1 MKCGIIGL
9 PNVGKSTLFNCLTSL
24 QIPAEN
30 YPFCTIDPNIGR
42 VAVPDQRLSVLTE
55 IFKPEKTTP
64 TSMEFVDI
72 AGLVPQ
78 AHKGEGLGN
87 RFLSHIRETDALLH
101 VVRCFE
107 DEKISHTQGKLNPV
121 RDVELIE
128 TELLMADLSTL
139 EQRLQKLQKL
149 LKGSKQKEL
158 LEENQ
163 LIDKLLNHL
172 SEKGSPAHTC
182 PVTRE
187 EKTYFKL
194 LNLLTAK
201 PVLYVCNTDEA
212 SLMADFKTSNP
223 TSEKNN
229 TSSAANRPKTLL
241 SKNTPAPSNL
251 LQKMKSKYPAFSLMP
266 VCANME
272 AEALAFE
279 SKGER
284 QSFLL
289 SMGLKESGLSR
300 LIKKSYQ
307 LLNLITFFTAGPKEC
322 RAWTIKKGT
331 KAPQAGGLIHSDFE
345 KGFIKAEV
353 YAFEDLKKLKSEG
366 AVRKAGLLRQ
376 EGKNYVIQNGDI
388 VFFKFNI

>member
-24 QIPAEN
+24 KIPAEN

-42 VAVPDQRLSVLTE
+42 VAVPDQRLSTLKE

-72 AGLVPQ
+72 AGLIPQ

-87 RFLSHIRETDALLH
+87 RFLSHIRETDALIH

-107 DEKISHTQGKLNPV
+107 DEKVSHTQGGELNPLQ
-121 RDVELIE
+121 DVELIE

-139 EQRLQKLQKL
+139 EQRQQKLQKL
-149 LKGSKQKEL
+149 LKGFQKKEL
-158 LEENQ
+158 LKEHQ
-163 LIDKLLNHL
+163 LVQKLLTHI
-172 SEKGSPAHTC
+172 SEKNKPAGKYPLTS
-182 PVTRE
+182 E
-187 EKTYFKL
+187 EDVYFKP

-201 PVLYVCNTDEA
+201 PVLYVCNTDETSLLADLKNSNSPSEHA
-212 SLMADFKTSNP
+212 SSVTDGK
-223 TSEKNN
+223 
-229 TSSAANRPKTLL
+229 KTLL
-241 SKNTPAPSNL
+241 SKNTPSPSL
-251 LQKMKSKYPAFSLMP
+251 LQKMKTKYPASSLMP

-279 SKGER
+279 SEGER
-284 QSFLL
+284 QSFLS

-300 LIKKSYQ
+300 LIKKSYS

-322 RAWTIKKGT
+322 RAWTVKQGS
-331 KAPQAGGLIHSDFE
+331 KAPQAGGSIHSDFE

-353 YAFEDLKKLKSEG
+353 YAFEDLKRLKSE
-366 AVRKAGLLRQ
+366 AEVRKAGLLRQ

-388 VFFKFNI
+388 VFFKFNV